1 MEELFIFQ
9 IKMHSLEQTIQ
20 LTSTTPPYSTEAYFI
35 ILTVN
40 NSICMIQT
48 SFKILQQKVQLSTAI
63 IKFHLT
69 MEIDM
74 KYTKSKLIAITKT
87 LQI

>member
-1 MEELFIFQ
+1 
-9 IKMHSLEQTIQ
+9 
-20 LTSTTPPYSTEAYFI
+20 
-35 ILTVN
+35 
-40 NSICMIQT
+40 MIQT

-87 LQI
+87 LQIWYSSQGTQKKEITIIIFIKGLWLSKTAQFQVEQVLMKSLELIL